1 MLMHHIG
8 QLEYNAGFGAG
19 EIRGGKKSAC
29 KIFSTFSNITFW
41 ILLKFFLLI
50 DS

>member
-19 EIRGGKKSAC
+19 SEAGKSWLAKY
-29 KIFSTFSNITFW
+29 FPHFPNITFW
-41 ILLKFFLLI
+41 ILLNFFLLI